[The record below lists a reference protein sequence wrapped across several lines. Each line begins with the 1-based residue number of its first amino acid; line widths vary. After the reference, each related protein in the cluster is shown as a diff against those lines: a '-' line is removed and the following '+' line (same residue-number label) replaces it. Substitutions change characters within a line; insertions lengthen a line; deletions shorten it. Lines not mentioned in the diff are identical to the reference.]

1 MRHYVLVVKEEC
13 ETCRMIQPVIEA
25 LASTTEIRVFSQD
38 NPAFPDKLP
47 DGFIVEDDREL
58 AQSFEPNLPD

>member
-47 DGFIVEDDREL
+47 DGFIV
-58 AQSFEPNLPD
+58 